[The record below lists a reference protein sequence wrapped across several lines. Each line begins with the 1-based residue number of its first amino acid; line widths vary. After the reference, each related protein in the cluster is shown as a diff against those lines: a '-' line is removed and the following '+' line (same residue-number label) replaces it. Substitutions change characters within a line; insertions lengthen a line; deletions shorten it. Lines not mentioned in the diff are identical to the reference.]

1 MTSTVISDYITHFL
15 KEEMRQI
22 QNKLLTQ
29 VSEDFDISLGL
40 LYRKYSTLH
49 INETQN
55 VVIVRK
61 REYNRHLLE
70 CDRCIALNAKQQRC
84 KRSILRLDGAT
95 FCVVHRNKQPYG
107 IYKDS
112 P

>member
-15 KEEMRQI
+15 KEEMRQR

-29 VSEDFDISLGL
+29 VSEDFDISLNL
-40 LYRKYSTLH
+40 LQRKYGTLC

-61 REYNRHLLE
+61 REYNKNLLE
-70 CDRCIALNAKQQRC
+70 CNRCIAFNAKQQRC
-84 KRSILRLDGAT
+84 KRSILKLDGAT
-95 FCVVHRNKQPYG
+95 FCVAHRNKQPYG